1 MAQFSAANIMNG
13 MRTQSPIVAMA
24 NNNDPLPLGWEIKID
39 PQTGWPFF
47 VDHNNR
53 TTTWNDPRHDVKKVR
68 AAVAYH
74 KVGF

>member
-1 MAQFSAANIMNG
+1 MAQLSTANIMNG

-39 PQTGWPFF
+39 PHTGWPFF

-68 AAVAYH
+68 AAVAYN
-74 KVGF
+74 KVGL